1 MPRPAYV
8 VTFAATLAL
17 FAGCASAPPQ
27 THLTLTGNVPDA
39 SVTIDDQDV
48 GTMKH
53 VTKHGVALPPGTH
66 RLTVEKQGYFPFD
79 RLIESK
85 GKTVSL
91 KVELEPIPD

>member
-1 MPRPAYV
+1 MARPLSILAV
-8 VTFAATLAL
+8 ALAL
-17 FAGCASAPPQ
+17 VVGCAGAAPQ
-27 THLTLTGNVPDA
+27 THLALTGNVPDA

-79 RLIESK
+79 KLIESN
-85 GKTVSL
+85 GKTLSL